1 MEYANR
7 LKGAVTQTLL
17 RSLLEDAGYRIV
29 PLGIEEVIREIK
41 VLDSR
46 EYRSLKLPTN
56 LRKLPDFFIS
66 DKSVKKAC
74 LLEVKYRKRW
84 DARVRKSLGTDL
96 KQQVQEWEPLY
107 VMIFLGKPWGFG
119 DLPSYWMKVVRL
131 SIRKNQLVVIT
142 KEGDV
147 LDTWD
152 NVNWSEY
159 SRVQDVFEDVG
170 DQWENQT
177 IEKTK
182 VILRILSRLDE
193 FF

>member
-41 VLDSR
+41 VLGR
-46 EYRSLKLPTN
+46 KEYLSLKLPKN

-66 DKSVKKAC
+66 DKKVNEAW
-74 LLEVKYRKRW
+74 LLEVKYRKFW
-84 DARVRKSLGTDL
+84 KPSVKKSLGLEL
-96 KQQVQEWEPLY
+96 KQQVEEWKPLY
-107 VMIFLGKPWGFG
+107 VMIFLGHAVFNEK
-119 DLPSYWMKVVRL
+119 LPSYWMKVARL
-131 SIRKNQLVVIT
+131 SIHKNQLVVIT
-142 KEGDV
+142 KRGEV

-152 NVNWSEY
+152 NVGWSEL

-170 DQWENQT
+170 DQWESQT

-182 VILRILSRLDE
+182 VILRILSQLDE
-193 FF
+193 LF